1 MNNKYIGCVTVDI
14 ELTSITNLISDI
26 RIGDTGSAIL
36 ITGTGTYM
44 AGVSEDKIQNEINI
58 TEDDHDGCYFIY
70 SNCNCCCYCLLQVRV
85 IANSISRVQKFA
97 GSLVGGDFTVNPI
110 TVKWQDEI
118 GNMSD
123 SLNQMYDS
131 NKGIISN
138 IKEHFSSM
146 DEASIKIREAAQNTT
161 ELSSNIME
169 AITQLS
175 GNVTDI
181 SDMSDRQ
188 DIIVRDLNDV
198 VSKFTLD

>member
-1 MNNKYIGCVTVDI
+1 
-14 ELTSITNLISDI
+14 
-26 RIGDTGSAIL
+26 
-36 ITGTGTYM
+36 
-44 AGVSEDKIQNEINI
+44 
-58 TEDDHDGCYFIY
+58 
-70 SNCNCCCYCLLQVRV
+70 
-85 IANSISRVQKFA
+85 
-97 GSLVGGDFTVNPI
+97 
-110 TVKWQDEI
+110 
-118 GNMSD
+118 
-123 SLNQMYDS
+123 
-131 NKGIISN
+131 
-138 IKEHFSSM
+138 M